1 LGASRTVIFRDV
13 RAILFRSDLQTK
25 GDRMRGRRLAA
36 IGLSVAL
43 GSILS
48 ARQQTQE
55 TRQTPT
61 FRTGVTVVPIDVRV
75 VDRSGKPVT
84 DLKQSD
90 FTIVEDGIPQRIVH
104 FFFQTLAPSTDPPGD
119 RPLDLRKPLGETVAP
134 QNKRIFLI
142 VLGRGRQVGPVKG
155 VEAAIRFV
163 KERLLPQDQV
173 AIMAYNRSTDF
184 TTDHKQVVE
193 TLDRYWKKHEGIDA
207 RLRLHFSG
215 LAAIYS
221 DGQIPVAIQK
231 DIDAVFRA
239 PGALTSR
246 TVIDTAVTDSARVAD
261 DNRRNRDLIQRA
273 EIAADRQQAGLATAF
288 DQTAI
293 DEAEAA
299 GMSGMSFD
307 EYVEKSFDTNSDL
320 GNLYAGVRYLRW
332 LDGEKHLVFITP
344 KGLFLPR
351 LENTNS
357 IAALAND
364 ARVTVDVIHT
374 YGVEAPPMMM
384 GAMGASSR
392 GPGRLPPMRTGFVQA
407 FQNSDS
413 RRIAQ
418 LTGGQMSAYRSGESF
433 FSRLDDSTR
442 AQYLIGY
449 SPANTNWNGK
459 YRRLEVKV
467 NRKDVQ
473 VLYRHGYLAR
483 TDTMRLDRRE
493 YLAYSRIASAANVAR
508 NIDDL
513 GMAIGEAKVE
523 TEGSGRVLS
532 VRIDIRPG
540 AIKVTPAGGMYTG
553 KLEAVSICVDR
564 RQMMVGEVWHTID
577 IKMTEPNYQRLMR
590 EGVSYTARVPL
601 RGDPRYVKAII
612 YDHTAD
618 LIGSVM
624 MELGGKQ

>member
-1 LGASRTVIFRDV
+1 
-13 RAILFRSDLQTK
+13 
-25 GDRMRGRRLAA
+25 MRGRRLAA
-36 IGLSVAL
+36 IGLSVAV
-43 GSILS
+43 GSVLS
-48 ARQQTQE
+48 ARQQTPE
-55 TRQTPT
+55 PRQTPT
-61 FRTGVTVVPIDVRV
+61 FRTGVIVVPLDVRV

-84 DLKQSD
+84 DLKSSD
-90 FTIVEDGIPQRIVH
+90 FTIIEDGVPQRIVH
-104 FFFQTLAPSTDPPGD
+104 FFFQTLAPSSEQAGD
-119 RPLDLRKPLGETVAP
+119 KPLDLRKPLGETVAP
-134 QNKRIFLI
+134 QNKRVFLI

-155 VEAAIRFV
+155 VEAATRFV

-184 TTDHKQVVE
+184 TTDHKRVVE

-215 LAAIYS
+215 LTAVYS
-221 DGQIPVAIQK
+221 DGKIPAAIQT
-231 DIDAVFRA
+231 DIDGVFRA

-246 TVIDTAVTDSARVAD
+246 TVIDTAVTDSARVAE

-273 EIAADRQQAGLATAF
+273 EMAADRQQAGLATAF

-351 LENTNS
+351 LENANS
-357 IAALAND
+357 IATLAND
-364 ARVTVDVIHT
+364 ARVTVDVVHT
-374 YGVEAPPMMM
+374 YGVDAPPMMM
-384 GAMGASSR
+384 GRMGAGAR
-392 GPGRLPPMRTGFVQA
+392 GGAGRPMGTGFVQA

-418 LTGGQMSAYRSGESF
+418 LTGGQMSASRSGESF
-433 FSRLDDSTR
+433 FSALDDSTR
-442 AQYLIGY
+442 AQYLLGY
-449 SPANTNWNGK
+449 SPANANWDGK

-483 TDTMRLDRRE
+483 TDTLRLDRRE
-493 YLAYSRIASAANVAR
+493 YLAYSRIASAANVAT

-513 GMAIGEAKVE
+513 GMAIGEASVE

-540 AIKVTPAGGMYTG
+540 AIKATPADGMYTG
-553 KLEAVSICVDR
+553 KLEAVTLCVDR
-564 RQMMVGEVWHTID
+564 RQALVGEVWHTID
-577 IKMTEPNYQRLMR
+577 IKMTEENYQRLMR
-590 EGVSYTARVPL
+590 QGVSYTARVPL
-601 RGDPRYVKAII
+601 KGDPRYVKAII

-618 LIGSVM
+618 RLGSATL
-624 MELGGKQ
+624 ELGGKR